1 MEAKRQLDLLDK
13 ELATKPYIAGEDYTI
28 ADIAIWSWYG
38 RLSPRQGLG
47 PSRNFPRCEGI

>member
-13 ELATKPYIAGEDYTI
+13 ELANKPYIAGDDYTI

-38 RLSPRQGLG
+38 RLPKTR
-47 PSRNFPRCEGI
+47 FGIVLEFS